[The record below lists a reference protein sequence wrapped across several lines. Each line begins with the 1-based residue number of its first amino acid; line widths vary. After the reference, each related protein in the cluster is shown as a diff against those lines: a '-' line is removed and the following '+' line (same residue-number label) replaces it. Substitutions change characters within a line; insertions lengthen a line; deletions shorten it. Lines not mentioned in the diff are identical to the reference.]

1 MQSWQP
7 MKHIPCVAAVRIA
20 HPAAADC
27 AAPDA
32 TIAVLVVADL
42 ALMTAAGVVEPVL
55 ATAKGHVLEAAAH
68 RAEEL
73 AGGMAAPATV
83 RQPAEWIVLEGAKE
97 IAAVYALRIVE
108 RPVYQHLEHLNCRR

>member
-1 MQSWQP
+1 MHSWQP

-32 TIAVLVVADL
+32 IIAVLVVADL
-42 ALMTAAGVVEPVL
+42 ALMTAADVLDLAL
-55 ATAKGHVLEAAAH
+55 ATVKGHVLEAAAH

>member
-32 TIAVLVVADL
+32 IIAVLVVADL

-55 ATAKGHVLEAAAH
+55 ATAKGPVLEVVAL
-68 RAEEL
+68 RVEEL
-73 AGGMAAPATV
+73 AGETGARVIAQQLV
-83 RQPAEWIVLEGAKE
+83 EWIVLVPAKGSVLE
-97 IAAVYALRIVE
+97 AV
-108 RPVYQHLEHLNCRR
+108 